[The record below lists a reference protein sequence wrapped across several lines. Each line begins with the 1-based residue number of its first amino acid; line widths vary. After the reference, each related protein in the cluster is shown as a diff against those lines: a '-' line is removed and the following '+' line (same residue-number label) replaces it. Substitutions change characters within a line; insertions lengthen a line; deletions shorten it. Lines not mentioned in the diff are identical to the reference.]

1 MEQKKYGLQVFD
13 QAGGLLLDVGPHVIK
28 SRPAF
33 AEKVGEIAASWSQ
46 AEVNL
51 NCLLAALMGTTPGLV
66 AKKLEKALSGAKASV
81 FARKIVAEA
90 LAGAELESLNEVL
103 DRLDAVRLRRNR
115 VQHDAWAYKPSES
128 DRLFAIHA
136 DDYLDLAT
144 RLVAVNEA
152 EDPARAKG
160 ATEAVM
166 AFAANVSCGYSIK
179 ELDSIDAEINAVSKS
194 LLQAML
200 QHIRPGSRKE
210 VGSGP

>member
-1 MEQKKYGLQVFD
+1 MEQQKHGLQVRD
-13 QAGGLLLDVGPHVIK
+13 EAGDLLLDVGPHVIK

-33 AEKVGEIAASWSQ
+33 AEKVGVIAASWSQ

-51 NCLLAALMGTTPGLV
+51 NCLFAALMGTTTELV
-66 AKKLEKALSGAKASV
+66 AEKLEKALSGERASAFAK
-81 FARKIVAEA
+81 KIVAKA
-90 LAGAELESLNEVL
+90 LVGAELESLNEML

-115 VQHDAWAYKPSES
+115 VQHDAWAFKPSDS

-136 DDYLDLAT
+136 NDYLDLAT

-160 ATEAVM
+160 AIEAVM
-166 AFAANVSCGYSIK
+166 AFAANVSSGYTIE

-200 QHIRPGSRKE
+200 HHIRPGSRKE

>member
-1 MEQKKYGLQVFD
+1 MEQEHHGLQASGV
-13 QAGGLLLDVGPHVIK
+13 AGELLLDVGPHVIK
-28 SRPAF
+28 SRPGF

-51 NCLLAALMGTTPGLV
+51 NCLLAALMGTTPDLV

-115 VQHDAWAYKPSES
+115 VQHDAWAFKPSES

-160 ATEAVM
+160 AIEAVM

-210 VGSGP
+210 VGREP